1 MHARDRESS
10 ATVQVTHAYI
20 YIILFPVRFYCT
32 LAFALGDIGVY
43 IHYVSMLPLG
53 IPILKYLNLLV
64 FETFDNTDK
73 ELFGFFPLN
82 FRAKAQNKVV

>member
-1 MHARDRESS
+1 MHEIERAAQLCKS
-10 ATVQVTHAYI
+10 HMHI

-82 FRAKAQNKVV
+82 FRAKALNKVV